1 MTKHKRPSPRD
12 TGRHD
17 TKANAED
24 VASLINERR
33 KYEDWIAAVEA
44 KRDVTPAHVFTR
56 VHADYETRLRAIV
69 DKLASHTNSLNDE
82 LATLKKRLAQIDA
95 EIRKHEDERAEIEI
109 RGQVGEL
116 DEEDLSEALS
126 EADEGLAKLATSR
139 KAVETDVER
148 VTEFFAAAS
157 GGPSPSRASFDEL

>member
-33 KYEDWIAAVEA
+33 KYEDWIAALEA

-69 DKLASHTNSLNDE
+69 DKLQDN
-82 LATLKKRLAQIDA
+82 R
-95 EIRKHEDERAEIEI
+95 RAPLVLEA
-109 RGQVGEL
+109 
-116 DEEDLSEALS
+116 EEDNLAFSHRQAKGTRRETTNACDRARV
-126 EADEGLAKLATSR
+126 AD
-139 KAVETDVER
+139 
-148 VTEFFAAAS
+148 
-157 GGPSPSRASFDEL
+157 SPR